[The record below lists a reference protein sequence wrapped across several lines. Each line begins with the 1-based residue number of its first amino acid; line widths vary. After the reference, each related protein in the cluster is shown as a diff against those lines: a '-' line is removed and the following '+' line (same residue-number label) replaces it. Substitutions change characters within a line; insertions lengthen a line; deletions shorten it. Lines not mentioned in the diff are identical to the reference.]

1 MTNEELIAK
10 LTDSEVGKALGADV
24 LGALT
29 STLTK
34 AGDIEKKLKDAEAK
48 AGRILSEKKEALD
61 KLATIEADVETL
73 KTSGL
78 SEAEKIKAE
87 YTKVLKRAEKAEADF
102 NAVQAEYG
110 KAKRTVALDKI
121 ANTVKFIPA
130 VTPDAGR
137 ILLES
142 SLAAVANLDDVEAVA
157 TVLNSFKEGYKS
169 LIAADSQA
177 AGGGTGRP
185 GGGSGT
191 QTQPGAKYEKMSPAE
206 REKDMK
212 TRGII

>member
-1 MTNEELIAK
+1 MTQEELIAK
-10 LTDSEVGKALGADV
+10 LTDSEAAKALGADV
-24 LGALT
+24 LGAIT
-29 STLTK
+29 STLAK
-34 AGDIEKKLKDAEAK
+34 AGEIEKKLKDAEAK

-61 KLATIEADVETL
+61 KLAAIEADVETL

-110 KAKRTVALDKI
+110 KAKRTVAIDKI
-121 ANTVKFIPA
+121 ASQVKFIPA

-142 SLAAVANLDDVEAVA
+142 SLAAVQSLDDQEAVA
-157 TVLNSFKEGYKS
+157 AALNTFKEGYKT

-177 AGGGTGRP
+177 AGAGTGRP

-191 QTQPGAKYEKMSPAE
+191 QTPGADVEKMSPAE
-206 REKDMK
+206 REKDLK
-212 TRGII
+212 AKGII

>member
-1 MTNEELIAK
+1 MTNEELLAK

-24 LGALT
+24 LGAIT
-29 STLTK
+29 STLAK
-34 AGDIEKKLKDAEAK
+34 AGETEKKLKDAEAK

-61 KLATIEADVETL
+61 KLAAIEADVETL

-87 YTKVLKRAEKAEADF
+87 YTKVLKRAETAEANF

-137 ILLES
+137 ILLDS
-142 SLAAVANLDDVEAVA
+142 SLAAVQNLDDVEAVA
-157 TVLNSFKEGYKS
+157 SALKAFNEGYKT

-185 GGGSGT
+185 GGGSAP
-191 QTQPGAKYEKMSPAE
+191 QTPGADVEKMSPAE
-206 REKDMK
+206 REKDLK
-212 TRGII
+212 ARGII

>member
-1 MTNEELIAK
+1 MTHEELIAK
-10 LTDSEVGKALGADV
+10 LTGSDAAKALGEDV
-24 LGALT
+24 LGAIT

-34 AGDIEKKLKDAEAK
+34 AGEVEKKLKDAEAK

-61 KLATIEADVETL
+61 KLTTLEADVETL

-87 YTKVLKRAEKAEADF
+87 YSKVLKRAEAAEANF
-102 NAVQAEYG
+102 AAVNAEFG
-110 KAKRTVALDKI
+110 KAKRTVALDRI
-121 ANTVKFIPA
+121 AAQVKFIPA

-142 SLAAVANLDDVEAVA
+142 SLAAVANLDDQESVA

-185 GGGSGT
+185 GGGAGS
-191 QTQPGAKYEKMSPAE
+191 QAPGVDIEKMTPAE
-206 REKDMK
+206 REKDLK
-212 TRGII
+212 TKGII